1 MNQENNEVTAI
12 GLIKQIYH
20 KSWIIVLMT
29 VILSIS
35 AYLITTYKIPNLY
48 ASEATIFIGKE
59 SGALA
64 EFNFLDLQ
72 IGSQLIED
80 YKELI
85 KTKTLREEVA
95 KQVDPNIDIEILLK
109 RIDVKTV
116 EDSRFMI
123 ISAIDRDPYVA
134 TRLAN
139 TIAEVLI
146 VKAEDIIGA
155 KNIQIVDIAVPNFE
169 PVSPNIIT
177 ITLIFSIL
185 GIMLGI
191 ITIVILI
198 LFDTKINSQSEIE
211 ELVNV
216 PILGQLQ
223 SVKNSTPHDEM
234 VMIYKKNTFDSELY
248 KLIRTNLDFMSV
260 DKKFKTIMVTSSQSS
275 EGKSTTI
282 ANIAVAFAQIGRRVL
297 LIDADLRK
305 PRVNKLFNVSNAF
318 GLVNQV
324 VGKVDLSKVIKVS
337 SVNNLYVLPSG
348 PKPPNPN
355 EILMSNQIEL
365 LIDKAAS
372 AFDIVLIDSP
382 PLLSVADSLTLARC
396 VDGIV
401 IIAAS
406 KGTKKEDLVKSV
418 RNIEKINK
426 PIIGV
431 ILTKVKMKNKKYYY
445 Y

>member
-1 MNQENNEVTAI
+1 MSQENKEVTAVGI
-12 GLIKQIYH
+12 IKQIYH
-20 KSWIIVLMT
+20 KGWIIILMT
-29 VILSIS
+29 LILSIS
-35 AYLITTYKIPNLY
+35 AYLITTYKVPNLY
-48 ASEATIFIGKE
+48 SSEATIFIGKE

-85 KTKTLREEVA
+85 KTKTLREEVV

-116 EDSRFMI
+116 EDSRFMV

-134 TRLAN
+134 TRLTN
-139 TIAEVLI
+139 TIAKVLI

-155 KNIQIVDIAVPNFE
+155 KNIQIVDNAVPNFE
-169 PVSPNIIT
+169 PVSPNRIT

-191 ITIVILI
+191 IITVIII
-198 LFDTKINSQSEIE
+198 LFDTKINSQSDIE

-223 SVKNSTPHDEM
+223 SVKNSNPHDEM
-234 VMIYKKNTFDSELY
+234 VMIYQKNTFDSELY

-260 DKKFKTIMVTSSQSS
+260 DKKFRTLMVTSSQAS

-282 ANIAVAFAQIGRRVL
+282 ANIAVAFAQIGRNVL

-324 VGKVDLSKVIKVS
+324 VGKVDLSRVIKVS

-355 EILMSNQIEL
+355 EILMSNQIES
-365 LIDKAAS
+365 LIDKAVS

-401 IIAAS
+401 LVAAS
-406 KGTKKEDLVKSV
+406 KVTKKEDLVKSV
-418 RNIEKINK
+418 RSIEKINK
-426 PIIGV
+426 PIVGV
-431 ILTKVKMKNKKYYY
+431 VLTKVKMKNKKYYY
-445 Y
+445 S